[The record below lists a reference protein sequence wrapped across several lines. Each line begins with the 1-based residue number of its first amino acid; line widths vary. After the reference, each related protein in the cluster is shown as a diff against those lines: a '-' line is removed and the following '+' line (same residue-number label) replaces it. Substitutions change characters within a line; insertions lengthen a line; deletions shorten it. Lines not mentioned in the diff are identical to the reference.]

1 MPADPT
7 RHNAAARRVLTLT
20 AEVEAHEKNL
30 DWAEHYKQTSKAAQ
44 LRQDIATKKA
54 EIAKLTKYLRT
65 GVLADLPAGF
75 VATPAPGKVESPNPI
90 RERPWLIP

>member
-7 RHNAAARRVLTLT
+7 RPARRRPRVLTLT

-30 DWAEHYKQTSKAAQ
+30 EWATTTNRPRRPPSSGRTS
-44 LRQDIATKKA
+44 RKKA

-75 VATPAPGKVESPNPI
+75 VATPAPGKVEHPN
-90 RERPWLIP
+90 RSGNGLG

>member
-7 RHNAAARRVLTLT
+7 RHNAAARRVLVLT
-20 AEVEAHEKNL
+20 SDIDDHERQLDEAAH
-30 DWAEHYKQTSKAAQ
+30 WKQSTKAGQ
-44 LRQDIATKKA
+44 LRAQIAAKNS

-75 VATPAPGKVESPNPI
+75 VVTPAPMKVEPQTRFN
-90 RERPWLIP
+90 LGL

>member
-20 AEVEAHEKNL
+20 AEIEAHEKNL
-30 DWAEHYKQTSKAAQ
+30 DWAEHYKQTAKAAQ
-44 LRQDIATKKA
+44 LRQDIATKQA
-54 EIAKLTKYLRT
+54 EIQKLSKYLRT

-75 VATPAPGKVESPNPI
+75 SVAPEPGVIQSPNPI
-90 RERPWLIP
+90 KTKPWLFP

>member
-1 MPADPT
+1 MPADPI

-20 AEVEAHEKNL
+20 SEVEAHENNL
-30 DWAEHYKQTSKAAQ
+30 EWATYYKQTAKAAQ
-44 LRQDIATKKA
+44 LRQDITSKKA

-75 VATPAPGKVESPNPI
+75 VATPAPGKVEHPNPI